1 MARNSVHIKKSRL
14 QYLLKSKQTNLIKL
28 LKFKNVIS
36 SQWFQSLSTAAIAQT
51 PRHHISAAEHQPSNL
66 QKNYLHQKKKKK
78 SFAKIATPLLQCC
91 SLVQTQISAPPALRT
106 YLYSPPACA
115 ALQLWAGFWMARTAG
130 QGSMPLG
137 KCYLC
142 EWRQNTRTSSRKG
155 RQ

>member
-78 SFAKIATPLLQCC
+78 IICQNSNSFAAVLQPGADTDLSTTSSEDIPLFPASSCC
-91 SLVQTQISAPPALRT
+91 APALGRF
-106 YLYSPPACA
+106 LDGEDSRSGLHAPGQV
-115 ALQLWAGFWMARTAG
+115 LLVWMEA
-130 QGSMPLG
+130 
-137 KCYLC
+137 KH
-142 EWRQNTRTSSRKG
+142 
-155 RQ
+155 